1 MEGAW
6 QCLSSWEAFALG
18 SFDLLYFGALFTVSA
33 CDYTL
38 PLQVLGYE
46 PLSSFP
52 KRSKS
57 LWDNCE
63 AFWEMSEV
71 AFAHT
76 GSYPKLLFWNST

>member
-6 QCLSSWEAFALG
+6 QCLSSWEVFAFG

-33 CDYTL
+33 CGYAL

-46 PLSSFP
+46 PFSSFP
-52 KRSKS
+52 KGLNLSGITG
-57 LWDNCE
+57 
-63 AFWEMSEV
+63 AFWEISEV

-76 GSYPKLLFWNST
+76 GSYPKLLF